1 MVNIIKQIIHNIQ
14 LSSSSSDV
22 KKTLIKQ
29 NSNDTHILSI
39 TLYDKNDIITIDP
52 DWKIALSAK
61 KPDNTYVVNE
71 NKEKIEISDNMINI
85 TVTRQILAVPG
96 TVKCELS
103 IYKPDKTTY
112 FSDTFLIY
120 VQANVVTGSE
130 LESTNEFDSIVDT
143 LSLLKKYEQ
152 NAMEAMK
159 HIDNI
164 KEEMQEYLLSGM
176 MEPLS
181 DTEPDNQPNGLFWL
195 KEY

>member
-1 MVNIIKQIIHNIQ
+1 M
-14 LSSSSSDV
+14 
-22 KKTLIKQ
+22 
-29 NSNDTHILSI
+29 
-39 TLYDKNDIITIDP
+39 
-52 DWKIALSAK
+52 
-61 KPDNTYVVNE
+61 
-71 NKEKIEISDNMINI
+71 
-85 TVTRQILAVPG
+85 PG

>member
-130 LESTNEFDSIVDT
+130 LEQMNLI
-143 LSLLKKYEQ
+143 LSLI
-152 NAMEAMK
+152 
-159 HIDNI
+159 H
-164 KEEMQEYLLSGM
+164 
-176 MEPLS
+176 
-181 DTEPDNQPNGLFWL
+181 
-195 KEY
+195 

>member
-181 DTEPDNQPNGLFWL
+181 DTEPDDQPNGLFWL

>member
-143 LSLLKKYEQ
+143 LSLYEQ

>member
-71 NKEKIEISDNMINI
+71 NKEKIEI
-85 TVTRQILAVPG
+85 
-96 TVKCELS
+96 
-103 IYKPDKTTY
+103 
-112 FSDTFLIY
+112 TF
-120 VQANVVTGSE
+120 
-130 LESTNEFDSIVDT
+130 
-143 LSLLKKYEQ
+143 
-152 NAMEAMK
+152 
-159 HIDNI
+159 
-164 KEEMQEYLLSGM
+164 YLLTKLLDKFSIAF
-176 MEPLS
+176 S
-181 DTEPDNQPNGLFWL
+181 FSIIVV
-195 KEY
+195 